1 MARST
6 ELEALLAPVVEAQG
20 CELWGLEYAVH
31 GRHSTLR
38 IYIDTPNG
46 VTLEDC
52 ERVSR
57 QCSAVMD
64 VEDPIASAYTL
75 EVSSPGLD
83 RPLYTQSQFERY
95 VGSRVNVRL
104 RAPYDGR
111 RRFNGLLKGV
121 EEGDVVVQVDDT
133 EYLLPLESIEKANVV
148 PTFDGQSASGDK
160 GVTEGSEIDEAELD
174 VFADDADL
182 ESDED

>member
-1 MARST
+1 MARPT
-6 ELEALLAPVVEAQG
+6 ELEALLAPIVEAQG

-46 VTLEDC
+46 VSLEDC

-57 QCSAVMD
+57 QISAVMD
-64 VEDPIASAYTL
+64 VEDPITSAYTL

-83 RPLYTQSQFERY
+83 RPLYTQAQFERY
-95 VGSRVNVRL
+95 VGGRVNLRL
-104 RAPYDGR
+104 RSPYDGR
-111 RRFNGLLKGV
+111 RRFSGLLKGV
-121 EEGDVVVQVDDT
+121 EDGDVVVQVDDT
-133 EYLLPLESIEKANVV
+133 EYLLPLEMIEKANVV
-148 PTFDGQSASGDK
+148 PTFDGQTAPAADH
-160 GVTEGSEIDEAELD
+160 VTEGSEIDESDLD

-182 ESDED
+182 DAD